1 MQTHARSIRTLTISL
16 KETSMNIGN
25 WRWLACVALA
35 CIGSAQ
41 AQAPARA
48 AATPDLELPALSREW
63 SGADY
68 AVVTDAIA
76 QGQLALPR
84 FGSKESGP
92 LMHRLVAEENLVL
105 QANSSI
111 PLQARLGDF
120 LTMSAS
126 LGQLAMRYALA
137 ANNGEDL
144 HAELAALMAMI
155 MRESAS
161 GAALVSQWI
170 EVMPRDDKYET
181 RMKGLAKIKS
191 GITQVLL
198 GEERSLGE
206 SLYSAAD
213 RSLLIDAMADS
224 IEPLKAFLAPEVK
237 QELRRKL
244 GKHRGSGTA
253 EDDRNLDRLIRSL
266 DG

>member
-1 MQTHARSIRTLTISL
+1 MSIR
-16 KETSMNIGN
+16 N

-35 CIGSAQ
+35 CIGSTAQAQ
-41 AQAPARA
+41 AQAPAPPA
-48 AATPDLELPALSREW
+48 PAPAIELPALSREW
-63 SGADY
+63 TGADY
-68 AVVTDAIA
+68 AAVTDAIA

-84 FGSKESGP
+84 FDSKESGP
-92 LMHRLVAEENLVL
+92 LMRRLVAEENLGL
-105 QANSSI
+105 QANGSL

-126 LGQLAMRYALA
+126 LGQLAMRYAVA

-155 MRESAS
+155 LRESAS
-161 GAALVSQWI
+161 GAGLVSQWI
-170 EVMPRDDKYET
+170 EVMPRDDKYEI
-181 RMKGLAKIKS
+181 RMQGLAKIKS

-198 GEERSLGE
+198 GAETSLGE
-206 SLYSAAD
+206 SLYTAAD
-213 RSLLIDAMADS
+213 RSLLIAAMADS
-224 IEPLKAFLAPEVK
+224 IEPLKAFLAADVR

-244 GKHRGSGTA
+244 GKHRGRGTA